1 MKNARIELSVA
12 VAWLLALAVVVVS
25 DAGDHDAYSRALALT
40 RGFGLVA
47 LMTLCA
53 ALCISPL
60 ARVLRQAWP
69 AARVRRALGI
79 AAFAGAVVHWTT
91 ALFAVPDVWSR
102 LWDSPMLRAGF
113 GALVILGL
121 LAATSY
127 KSVVRDLHLT
137 AWKELHRLAY
147 VALPF
152 AFFHAA
158 QGTFAPLRT
167 LFVLGCVTLLVGLLR
182 LLPKKQRNQQEGAK
196 AGSSD

>member
-1 MKNARIELSVA
+1 MKNARVELSVA
-12 VAWLLALAVVVVS
+12 VAWVCALVVVCMS
-25 DAGDHDAYSRALALT
+25 DAGDNDAYSRALALT

-60 ARVLRQAWP
+60 ARVFTQAWP
-69 AARVRRALGI
+69 AARLRRALGI
-79 AAFAGAVVHWTT
+79 SAFAGAVVHWTT

-102 LWDSPMLRAGF
+102 LWDSPMLRAGLA
-113 GALVILGL
+113 ALLILGL

-127 KSVVRDLHLT
+127 KSVVRDLHVT

-147 VALPF
+147 VALPL

-158 QGTFAPLRT
+158 QGTFASLRI
-167 LFVLGCVTLLVGLLR
+167 LFVLGCVTLLMGTLR
-182 LLPKKQRNQQEGAK
+182 LLPKKK
-196 AGSSD
+196 P